1 MSAKRHSLTF
11 KEKVEIV
18 NVYNN
23 EKRNHMRKLWEHYF
37 TNDDF
42 LIEDDLLLKN
52 LAKMWRNSLHFQ
64 NIVFKTN
71 TRQTTLLG
79 YFNMI

>member
-1 MSAKRHSLTF
+1 MSAKRHSLTL

-23 EKRNHMRKLWEHYF
+23 EKRNHMQKLWEH
-37 TNDDF
+37 DDF
-42 LIEDDLLLKN
+42 LIENDLLLKN
-52 LAKMWRNSLHFQ
+52 LAELWRNSLHIQ

>member
-1 MSAKRHSLTF
+1 MFIIMK
-11 KEKVEIV
+11 KEITCENYGNTI
-18 NVYNN
+18 
-23 EKRNHMRKLWEHYF
+23 

-52 LAKMWRNSLHFQ
+52 LAEMLRNSLHFQ

>member
-1 MSAKRHSLTF
+1 MFIIMKKGITC
-11 KEKVEIV
+11 ENYGNII
-18 NVYNN
+18 
-23 EKRNHMRKLWEHYF
+23 

-52 LAKMWRNSLHFQ
+52 LAEMWRNSLHFQ